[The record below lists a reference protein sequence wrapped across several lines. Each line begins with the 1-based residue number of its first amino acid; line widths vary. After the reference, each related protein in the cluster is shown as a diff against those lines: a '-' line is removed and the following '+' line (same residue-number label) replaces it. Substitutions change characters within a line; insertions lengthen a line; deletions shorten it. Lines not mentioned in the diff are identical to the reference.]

1 MRYEIKASWTVYYT
15 LRVDAESFAE
25 AREKLCSKDIF
36 GERAGLGPTF
46 GLDEEVMQAHGI
58 TAEVEGA
65 DGDPSG
71 TGHPRGRSWE
81 YETIC
86 EGCAEP
92 LSQEDEDAGD
102 HCLLCSLE
110 RVGIVEHDS
119 HRDCPECGDRGTW
132 AGRSVAFPDE
142 GTYRDLPSTL
152 WAVECESPHCDNM
165 GTWLADRPGGFS
177 GILRPA
183 GGE

>member
-1 MRYEIKASWTVYYT
+1 M
-15 LRVDAESFAE
+15 L
-25 AREKLCSKDIF
+25 
-36 GERAGLGPTF
+36 
-46 GLDEEVMQAHGI
+46 AHGI

-92 LSQEDEDAGD
+92 LSQKDEDAGD

-110 RVGIVEHDS
+110 RVGIVEQDN
-119 HRDCPECGDRGTW
+119 RDCPECGAQGTW
-132 AGRSVAFPDE
+132 AGHAVAFPVVQVDPIV
-142 GTYRDLPSTL
+142 YRDLPSTL
-152 WAVECESPHCDNM
+152 WAVECESPGCDYSR
-165 GTWLADRPGGFS
+165 TWLTHRSGGFS

>member
-25 AREKLCSKDIF
+25 AREKLCGKEIF
-36 GERAGLGPTF
+36 GERAGPTF
-46 GLDEEVMQAHGI
+46 GLDEDVMAANGI

-86 EGCAEP
+86 EGCGEP

-119 HRDCPECGDRGTW
+119 HRDCPECGERGTW
-132 AGRSVAFPDE
+132 AGRSVAYPDE
-142 GTYRDLPSTL
+142 ETYRDLPSTL

-165 GTWLADRPGGFS
+165 GTWLADRPEGYS

-183 GGE
+183 GGA